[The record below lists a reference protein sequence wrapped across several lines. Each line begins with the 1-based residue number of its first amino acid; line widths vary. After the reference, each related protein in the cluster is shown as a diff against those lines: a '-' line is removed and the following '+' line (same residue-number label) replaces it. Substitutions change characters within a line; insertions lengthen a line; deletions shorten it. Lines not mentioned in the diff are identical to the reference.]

1 MESGAGFPTLFSLLE
16 VGFLLENMN
25 QFGTSV
31 SDLVSPLLEEL
42 GFELVDVELDN
53 SGSEKTIRLLIH
65 GSQGVTLDDC
75 QQVIENTRPIL
86 DVYGLIK
93 QSWNLEVASPGLDRP
108 IVTEADFRRNLGRTI
123 EMRLQSNLEGKIKKV
138 NGVLKRVNSKK
149 IMLQHSSG
157 EVFQINISQIEQA
170 TAKLSW

>member
-25 QFGTSV
+25 QFGASV

-123 EMRLQSNLEGKIKKV
+123 EIRFQLNLEGKIKKV
-138 NGVLKRVNSKK
+138 NGVLKKVNSKK
-149 IMLQHSSG
+149 ITLQHSSG
-157 EVFQINISQIEQA
+157 EVFQVSISQIEQA